1 VGFRILM
8 IDDEVDLVES
18 LKETLEIDFA
28 EVVTCH
34 KPEQAYGISMSS
46 PFDLI
51 ISDHNMA
58 EVNGLELLKIL
69 RSEGIM
75 TPFILMTGYA
85 SKEITIDSLRL
96 GISDL
101 LEKPVDLNELKMA
114 ISRVMELEKN
124 RSFYYKTFGQ
134 ETPEV
139 IQARRQFS
147 QRLGHFLGSI
157 QIKKS
162 A

>member
-1 VGFRILM
+1 MNFRLLM

-18 LKETLEIDFA
+18 LKDILQDSFA

-34 KPEQAYGISMSS
+34 KPEQAYELCLNSH
-46 PFDLI
+46 FDLI

-85 SKEITIDSLRL
+85 SKDIAIDSVRL

-101 LEKPVDLNELKMA
+101 LEKPVELSELKLSIA
-114 ISRVMELEKN
+114 RVLELEKS
-124 RSFYYKTFGQ
+124 RSFYYKTFDQ
-134 ETPEV
+134 DNIEIKT
-139 IQARRQFS
+139 ARRQFS
-147 QRLGHFLGSI
+147 QRLGQLLASI
-157 QIKKS
+157 QIKRAS
-162 A
+162 

>member
-1 VGFRILM
+1 M

-18 LKETLEIDFA
+18 LKEILQDDFA
-28 EVVTCH
+28 EVVICH
-34 KPEQAYGISMSS
+34 KPEQAYELCLSS
-46 PFDLI
+46 QFDLI

-75 TPFILMTGYA
+75 TPFILMTGFA
-85 SKEITIDSLRL
+85 SKEIAIDSVRL

-101 LEKPVDLNELKMA
+101 LEKPVDLNELKLSIA
-114 ISRVMELEKN
+114 RVMELEKS
-124 RSFYYKTFGQ
+124 RSFYYKTLAQ
-134 ETPEV
+134 DNPEHV
-139 IQARRQFS
+139 QARRQFS
-147 QRLGHFLGSI
+147 QRLGQLLASI
-157 QIKKS
+157 QIKKT